1 MTRNAL
7 WRKKQEDKLKLKQVG
22 ISLVDLFKVLDS
34 MSEKSCVFNTL
45 LKDTRDIDLLLYLK
59 DKLYSYEVKKVYK

>member
-7 WRKKQEDKLKLKQVG
+7 WRKKQEDKLEQVN
-22 ISLVDLFKVLDS
+22 ISLADLFKVLDS
-34 MSEKSCVFNTL
+34 MSEKSCVFNPL

-59 DKLYSYEVKKVYK
+59 DKLYSYEVKKVYE